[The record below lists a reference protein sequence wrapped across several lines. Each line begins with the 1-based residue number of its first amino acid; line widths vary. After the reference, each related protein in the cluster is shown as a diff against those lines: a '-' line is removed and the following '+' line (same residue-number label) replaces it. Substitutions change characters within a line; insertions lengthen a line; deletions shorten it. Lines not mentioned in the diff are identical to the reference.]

1 MFAHRRGISIVAILF
16 WVMVSHSSWAQPT
29 LPDLTGI
36 NENGFALLSWTCQYD
51 GVKSISVLR
60 STDSN
65 FNYSTIGYVKNLY
78 KGVQAFVDGHP
89 TPGKNFYK
97 LFIVFNS
104 GLTWRSNH
112 YGVFVDS
119 ASINPRRIAPS
130 NEALQK
136 LIVNETLEKV
146 AKADAGKPRKP
157 MAAAEKERYTEVIKK
172 DKYADAIK
180 KEMDV
185 LNDTSIKR
193 PKFKFNANDSGEIDQ
208 VLANVPLE
216 TRKKLTITY
225 DNDTNEIDAG
235 AYIEDK
241 SSTPELK
248 KKIHITFDDNE
259 DVSTFIET
267 LPEAKDRKI
276 TLSYSEDTDDVD
288 AADYVEEEE
297 SAPAK
302 TQLNKIQAQQP
313 KKISVTF
320 KDDRAAQAYIAAMP
334 KTQHSKITVSYN
346 IDSAAPPKAKPVAEA
361 PAKPVDVPKPKISI
375 KFHDDFNNNP
385 VADIKSKY
393 VAVDPT
399 LGHVKINLP
408 DDVATH
414 HYSVKF
420 FDKENRIVIEVPK
433 LNSTHIIMDKRN
445 FQKKGQYKFTIRKDA
460 IELESGNI
468 TIY

>member
-1 MFAHRRGISIVAILF
+1 MIAHRRGISLVAILF
-16 WVMVSHSSWAQPT
+16 GVMVSYSSWAQPT

-60 STDSN
+60 SADSN
-65 FNYSTIGYVKNLY
+65 FNYSTIGYVKNLF

-89 TPGKNFYK
+89 VPGKNFYK

-112 YGVFVDS
+112 YGVYVDS
-119 ASINPRRIAPS
+119 MSINPRRIVPS

-146 AKADAGKPRKP
+146 AKADAGKTRKP

-185 LNDTSIKR
+185 LNDTSVKR
-193 PKFKFNANDSGEIDQ
+193 PKFKFNTNDSGEIDN
-208 VLANVPLE
+208 VLAGVPLE
-216 TRKKLTITY
+216 TRKKLTISY
-225 DNDTNEIDAG
+225 DNDTNEIDPS

-241 SSTPELK
+241 TNKPDLK

-267 LPEAKDRKI
+267 LPDSKDRKI
-276 TLSYSEDTDDVD
+276 TLSYAEDTEEVD
-288 AADYVEEEE
+288 AADYVDEQDN
-297 SAPAK
+297 APAK
-302 TQLNKIQAQQP
+302 TQLTKIQAQQP
-313 KKISVTF
+313 RKISITF
-320 KDDRAAQAYIAAMP
+320 KDDRAAQAYIATIP
-334 KTQHSKITVSYN
+334 KTQHSKITISYN
-346 IDSAAPPKAKPVAEA
+346 IDSAAPTKTMPVANA
-361 PAKPVDVPKPKISI
+361 AVKPADAPKPKISI
-375 KFHDDFNNNP
+375 KFKDDFNANE
-385 VADIKSKY
+385 VGDVKSKY
-393 VAVDPT
+393 VATDPV
-399 LGHVKINLP
+399 LGHVKITLP

-420 FDKENRIVIEVPK
+420 FDKDNHAVIEVPK
-433 LNSTHIIMDKRN
+433 LNSTRIIMDKRN
-445 FQKKGQYKFTIRKDA
+445 FQKKGQYKFTIRKDVT
-460 IELESGNI
+460 ELESGYI
-468 TIY
+468 SIY